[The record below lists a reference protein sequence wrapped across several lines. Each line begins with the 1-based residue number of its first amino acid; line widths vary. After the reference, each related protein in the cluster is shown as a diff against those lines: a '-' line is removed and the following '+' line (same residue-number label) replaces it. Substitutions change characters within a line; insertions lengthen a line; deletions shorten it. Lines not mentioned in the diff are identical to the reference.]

1 EYTVYKEV
9 NSLIE
14 KYADKFNL
22 ERRGNS
28 SLDKKEL
35 TLSFKEPKSIKS
47 EYLWEVGSGA
57 NWMGYHISVFLAL
70 HEYLSHPDRYKLPP
84 FSFLVIDQ
92 PSQVYFPS
100 TASGENI
107 LDQANKNENLQK
119 TRKDDISATR
129 RIFEILSSAIKEN
142 NLNFQIIVLEH
153 ADSSIWGQVDNT
165 HESACW
171 KDEGDGLIPQKWIR

>member
-1 EYTVYKEV
+1 
-9 NSLIE
+9 LGRHI
-14 KYADKFNL
+14 
-22 ERRGNS
+22 
-28 SLDKKEL
+28 
-35 TLSFKEPKSIKS
+35 
-47 EYLWEVGSGA
+47 GSCGPL
-57 NWMGYHISVFLAL
+57 N
-70 HEYLSHPDRYKLPP
+70 RN
-84 FSFLVIDQ
+84 
-92 PSQVYFPS
+92 FPS

-171 KDEGDGLIPQKWIR
+171 KDEGDGLILKNGLDKLYS